1 MSMQRSIGLS
11 VGRHKMTISNDVERI
26 NLIEA
31 GKRLAA
37 VLEVLRAKVAPGVK
51 AEELDDLAEQLIRV
65 GGDTPC
71 FLGYTPEGAQRP
83 YPATLC
89 VSIND
94 EVVHGIP
101 NESEKILKEGDIVGL
116 DLGLAH
122 NGIIVD
128 AAITVPV
135 GEVNEETEKLLIATK
150 TALASGIA
158 QAIPGNHIGDISS
171 AIQKEIESAGFKVVK
186 ELGGHGVGELVH
198 EEPFI
203 PNFGRAGDGPVLEE
217 GMVLALE
224 PISAA
229 GKAIVILAPDG
240 YTYRT
245 KDGSRSAH
253 FEHTILI
260 EKAGARIIT
269 E

>member
-1 MSMQRSIGLS
+1 MII
-11 VGRHKMTISNDVERI
+11 TNDTERE
-26 NLIEA
+26 NLIEG

-37 VLEVLRAKVAPGVK
+37 VLEALRAKVAPGVTT
-51 AEELDDLAEQLIRV
+51 EELDDLAERLIRE

-71 FLGYTPEGAQRP
+71 FLGYTPEGAGRP

-101 NESEKILKEGDIVGL
+101 NESVKTLKEGDIVGL
-116 DLGLAH
+116 DLGLTH
-122 NGIIVD
+122 NGVIVD

-135 GEVNEETEKLLIATK
+135 GEINEETKKLLRATES
-150 TALASGIA
+150 ALAAGIA
-158 QAIPGNHIGDISS
+158 AAQVGKHVGDISQ
-171 AIQKEIESAGFKVVK
+171 AIQKEIEQAGFKVVK
-186 ELGGHGVGELVH
+186 ELGGHGVGEHVH

-203 PNFGRAGDGPVLEE
+203 PNYGRAGEGELLEE

-224 PISAA
+224 PISTA
-229 GKAIVILAPDG
+229 GKASVILAPDG
-240 YTYRT
+240 YTFRT

-253 FEHTILI
+253 FEHTILL
-260 EKAGARIIT
+260 EKGGALIVT
-269 E
+269 KA

>member
-1 MSMQRSIGLS
+1 
-11 VGRHKMTISNDVERI
+11 MTITNDIERA

-31 GKRLAA
+31 GKRLAV
-37 VLEVLRAKVAPGVK
+37 VLEALRAKVAPGV
-51 AEELDDLAEQLIRV
+51 AAQVLDDVAERLIRD
-65 GGDTPC
+65 GGDEPC
-71 FLGYTPEGAQRP
+71 FLGYTPEGARRP

-101 NESEKILKEGDIVGL
+101 NESVKILKEGDIVGL
-116 DLGLAH
+116 DLGLTH
-122 NGIIVD
+122 KGVIVD

-135 GEVNEETEKLLIATK
+135 GEVSEEVKKLLAATER
-150 TALASGIA
+150 ALAAGIA
-158 QAIPGNHIGDISS
+158 QAIPGNHIGDISH
-171 AIQKEIESAGFKVVK
+171 AIQKEIEGAGFRVVK
-186 ELGGHGVGELVH
+186 ELGGHGVGDMVH

-203 PNFGRAGDGPVLEE
+203 PNFGRAGEGELLSE

-224 PISAA
+224 PIANA
-229 GKAIVILAPDG
+229 GKAAVILAPDG

-260 EKAGARIIT
+260 EKGGARIIT
-269 E
+269 G

>member
-1 MSMQRSIGLS
+1 MIIRDETQRA
-11 VGRHKMTISNDVERI
+11 
-26 NLIEA
+26 NLIE
-31 GKRLAA
+31 GGRRLFA
-37 VLEVLRAKVAPGVK
+37 VLRELRAAITQGVT
-51 AEELDDLAEQLIRV
+51 AEALDDAAERMIRD
-65 GGDTPC
+65 GGDEPC
-71 FLGYTPEGAQRP
+71 FLGYTPEGASRP

-89 VSIND
+89 VSVND

-101 NESEKILKEGDIVGL
+101 NESEKVLKEGDIVGL

-122 NGIIVD
+122 NGVIVD

-135 GEVNEETEKLLIATK
+135 GKVNEETQKLLSATER
-150 TALASGIA
+150 ALSAGIK
-158 QAIPGNHIGDISS
+158 QALPGNHMGDISS
-171 AIQKEIESAGFKVVK
+171 AIQKEIEGAGFRVVR

-203 PNFGRAGDGPVLEE
+203 PNFGRAGEGPELVE

-224 PISAA
+224 PISAV
-229 GKAIVILAPDG
+229 GKASVVLSPDG

-245 KDGSRSAH
+245 KDGSLSAH

-260 EKAGARIIT
+260 ERGRARIIT
-269 E
+269 G

>member
-1 MSMQRSIGLS
+1 MII
-11 VGRHKMTISNDVERI
+11 KTDEERA

-31 GKRLAA
+31 GKRLGA
-37 VLEVLRAKVAPGVK
+37 LLKTLRSKVAPGVTT
-51 AEELDDLAEQLIRV
+51 EELDDLAEQVIRD
-65 GGDTPC
+65 GGDEPA
-71 FLGYTPEGAQRP
+71 FLNYTPEGARRA

-101 NESEKILKEGDIVGL
+101 NESPKKLKTGDIVSL
-116 DLGLAH
+116 DLGLIH
-122 NGIIVD
+122 NGIVVD

-135 GEVNEETEKLLIATK
+135 GEISDQTKKLLRATEV
-150 TALASGIA
+150 ALAAGIA
-158 QAIPGNHIGDISS
+158 AALPGNRMGAVSN
-171 AIQKEIESAGFKVVK
+171 AIQIEIEGAGFSVVK
-186 ELGGHGVGELVH
+186 ELGGHGVGDVVH

-203 PNFGRAGDGPVLEE
+203 PNFGRPNQGPLIEE

-224 PISAA
+224 PIATA
-229 GKAIVILAPDG
+229 GKAAVTLAPDG

-245 KDGSRSAH
+245 KDGSKSAH

-260 EKAGARIIT
+260 EKNGARIIT
-269 E
+269 A

>member
-1 MSMQRSIGLS
+1 
-11 VGRHKMTISNDVERI
+11 MTITNDTERE
-26 NLIEA
+26 NLIEG
-31 GKRLAA
+31 GKRLAM
-37 VLEVLRAKVAPGVK
+37 VLRALGAKVAPGVT
-51 AEELDDLAEQLIRV
+51 AEELDTLAERLIQE
-65 GGDTPC
+65 GGDQPA
-71 FLGYTPEGAQRP
+71 FLGYTPEGANRP
-83 YPATLC
+83 YPAALC

-101 NESEKILKEGDIVGL
+101 NESVKTLKEGDIVGL
-116 DLGLAH
+116 DLGLTH
-122 NGIIVD
+122 NGVIVD

-135 GEVNEETEKLLIATK
+135 GVVSAETQALLRATEE
-150 TALASGIA
+150 ALMAGIKE
-158 QAIPGNHIGDISS
+158 AIPGNHVGDISYS
-171 AIQKEIESAGFKVVK
+171 IQGVIEGAGFKVVK

-203 PNFGRAGDGPVLEE
+203 PNFGRAGEGELLTE

-224 PISAA
+224 PIATA
-229 GKAIVILAPDG
+229 GKAAVVLSPDG

-260 EKAGARIIT
+260 EKGKARIVT
-269 E
+269 Q

>member
-1 MSMQRSIGLS
+1 
-11 VGRHKMTISNDVERI
+11 MTIANDTERA

-31 GKRLAA
+31 GKHLAA
-37 VLEVLRAKVAPGVK
+37 VLKMLRAKVAPGVTT
-51 AEELDDLAEQLIRV
+51 EELDDSAEQMIRD
-65 GGDTPC
+65 GGDEPC

-89 VSIND
+89 VSINS

-101 NESEKILKEGDIVGL
+101 NESIKTLKEGDIVGL
-116 DLGLAH
+116 DLGLTH
-122 NGIIVD
+122 KGIIVD

-135 GEVNEETEKLLIATK
+135 GVVSEETERLLIATEQ
-150 TALASGIA
+150 ALTEGIA
-158 QAIPGNHIGDISS
+158 QAVLGNHMGDISY
-171 AIQKEIESAGFKVVK
+171 AIQKEIERAGFKVVK
-186 ELGGHGVGELVH
+186 ELGGHGVGDMVH

-203 PNFGRAGDGPVLEE
+203 PNFGRPGEGPVLLE

-224 PISAA
+224 PISTA
-229 GKAIVILAPDG
+229 GKAAVTLAPDG

-245 KDGSRSAH
+245 KDGSLSAH

-260 EKAGARIIT
+260 EKNGPLVVT
-269 E
+269 KL

>member
-1 MSMQRSIGLS
+1 
-11 VGRHKMTISNDVERI
+11 MTIKNDTERK
-26 NLIEA
+26 NLIEG

-37 VLEVLRAKVAPGVK
+37 VLAALRANVAPGVT
-51 AEELDDLAEQLIRV
+51 AEELDDLAERMIRD
-65 GGDTPC
+65 GGDEPS
-71 FLGYTPEGAQRP
+71 FLGYTPEGASRP

-101 NESEKILKEGDIVGL
+101 NESRKVLKEGDIVGL
-116 DLGLAH
+116 DLGLTH
-122 NGIIVD
+122 EGVVVD

-135 GEVNEETEKLLIATK
+135 GKVSSETANLLAATER
-150 TALASGIA
+150 ALDAGIA
-158 QAIPGNHIGDISS
+158 RAIPGNHMGDIGS

-186 ELGGHGVGELVH
+186 ELGGHGVGDLVH

-203 PNFGRAGDGPVLEE
+203 PNFGRPGGGELLEE

-224 PISAA
+224 PIANA
-229 GKAIVILAPDG
+229 GKAAVTLAPDG

-253 FEHTILI
+253 FEHTILL
-260 EKAGARIIT
+260 EKDGARIIT
-269 E
+269 A

>member
-1 MSMQRSIGLS
+1 
-11 VGRHKMTISNDVERI
+11 MTIKNDAQKAD
-26 NLIEA
+26 LIEA

-37 VLEVLRAKVAPGVK
+37 VLEALRTKIVPGIT
-51 AEELDDLAEQLIRV
+51 AEELDDLAEQMIRA
-65 GGDTPC
+65 GGDEPC
-71 FLGYTPEGAQRP
+71 FLGYTPEGANRT

-101 NESEKILKEGDIVGL
+101 NESVKTLKEGDIVGL
-116 DLGLAH
+116 DLGLTH
-122 NGIIVD
+122 NGVIVD

-135 GEVNEETEKLLIATK
+135 AEVDEQTKKLLSATES
-150 TALASGIA
+150 ALAAGIA
-158 QAIPGNHIGDISS
+158 QAVPGNHIGDISS
-171 AIQKEIESAGFKVVK
+171 AIQKEIEDAGFSVVR
-186 ELGGHGVGELVH
+186 ELGGHGVGDLVH

-203 PNFGRAGDGPVLEE
+203 PNFGTAGTGPELVE

-224 PISAA
+224 PISSA
-229 GKAIVILAPDG
+229 GKAAVVLSSDG

-260 EKAGARIIT
+260 EKGKARIIT
-269 E
+269 A

>member
-1 MSMQRSIGLS
+1 
-11 VGRHKMTISNDVERI
+11 MTIKNDTERA

-37 VLEVLRAKVAPGVK
+37 VLAMLRAKVAPGVTT
-51 AEELDDLAEQLIRV
+51 EELDDAAEQMIRD
-65 GGDTPC
+65 GGDEPC

-101 NESEKILKEGDIVGL
+101 NESVKILKEGDIVGL
-116 DLGLAH
+116 DLGLTH
-122 NGIIVD
+122 EGIIVD

-135 GEVNEETEKLLIATK
+135 GQASEETKRLLEATEQS
-150 TALASGIA
+150 LAAGIA
-158 QAIPGNHIGDISS
+158 QAIPGNHMGDISY
-171 AIQKEIESAGFKVVK
+171 AIQKEIERAGFKVVK
-186 ELGGHGVGELVH
+186 ELGGHGVGDMVH

-203 PNFGRAGDGPVLEE
+203 PNFGRPGEGPILEE

-224 PISAA
+224 PISTA
-229 GKAIVILAPDG
+229 GKATVILTPDG

-260 EKAGARIIT
+260 EKNDPLVVT
-269 E
+269 KL

>member
-1 MSMQRSIGLS
+1 
-11 VGRHKMTISNDVERI
+11 MTITNDTERA

-37 VLEVLRAKVAPGVK
+37 VLRALRAKVAPGVT
-51 AEELDDLAEQLIRV
+51 AEELDDTAEQLIRAK
-65 GGDTPC
+65 GDEPS
-71 FLGYTPEGAQRP
+71 FLGYTPESARRP

-101 NESEKILKEGDIVGL
+101 NESAKMLKEGDIVGL
-116 DLGLAH
+116 DLGLTH

-135 GEVNEETEKLLIATK
+135 GKASGETKKLLDATER
-150 TALASGIA
+150 ALLKGIA
-158 QAIPGNHIGDISS
+158 AAVPGKHVGDISH
-171 AIQKEIESAGFKVVK
+171 AIQKEIEHAGFKVVK
-186 ELGGHGVGELVH
+186 ELGGHGVGDLVH

-203 PNFGRAGDGPVLEE
+203 PNFGRSGKGELLKE

-224 PISAA
+224 PISTAGQAA
-229 GKAIVILAPDG
+229 VTLAPDG

-245 KDGSRSAH
+245 RDGSRSAH
-253 FEHTILI
+253 FEHTILL
-260 EKAGARIIT
+260 EKNGARIIT
-269 E
+269 A

>member
-1 MSMQRSIGLS
+1 MII
-11 VGRHKMTISNDVERI
+11 KNEKERA

-31 GKRLAA
+31 GKHLAS
-37 VLEVLRAKVAPGVK
+37 VMEVLKRKVAPGIN
-51 AEELDDLAEQLIRV
+51 AEELDDLAEQLIRDE
-65 GGDTPC
+65 GDSPA
-71 FLGYTPEGAQRP
+71 FLGYTPEGAYLP

-94 EVVHGIP
+94 EIVHGIP

-116 DLGLAH
+116 DFGLEH
-122 NGIIVD
+122 NGVIVD

-135 GEVNEETEKLLIATK
+135 GNVSEESKKLLHATEN
-150 TALASGIA
+150 ALAAGIMA
-158 QAIPGNHIGDISS
+158 AIPGNHMGDISN
-171 AIQKEIESAGFKVVK
+171 AIQKEIEKAGFKVVK
-186 ELGGHGVGELVH
+186 DLGGHGVGDFVH

-203 PNFGRAGDGPVLEE
+203 PNFGRAGTGILLKE

-229 GKAIVILAPDG
+229 GKSAVTLAPDG
-240 YTYRT
+240 YTFRT

-260 EKAGARIIT
+260 EKNEARIIT

>member
-1 MSMQRSIGLS
+1 MIIKTSE
-11 VGRHKMTISNDVERI
+11 ERA

-31 GKRLAA
+31 GKRLGSILKTVAA
-37 VLEVLRAKVAPGVK
+37 LVKPGVAADELDDK
-51 AEELDDLAEQLIRV
+51 AEELIRD
-65 GGDTPC
+65 GGDEPV
-71 FLGYTPEGAQRP
+71 FLGYTPEGASRP

-101 NESEKILKEGDIVGL
+101 NESKKVLKEGDIVGL
-116 DLGLAH
+116 DLGLRH
-122 NGIIVD
+122 EGIVVD
-128 AAITVPV
+128 AAVTLAV
-135 GEVNEETEKLLIATK
+135 GKVNEESLKLMRATEE
-150 TALASGIA
+150 ALASGITA
-158 QAIPGNHIGDISS
+158 AHVGNHVGDIGE
-171 AIQKEIESAGFKVVK
+171 AIEQTLKKSGLLVVK
-186 ELGGHGVGELVH
+186 VLGGHGVGDFVH

-203 PNFGRAGDGPVLEE
+203 PNYGRKGEGEELVE

-224 PISAA
+224 PISSA
-229 GKAIVILAPDG
+229 GKGAVTLAPDG

-260 EKAGARIIT
+260 EKSGPVIVT
-269 E
+269 GS

>member
-1 MSMQRSIGLS
+1 
-11 VGRHKMTISNDVERI
+11 MTIKNDTERE
-26 NLIEA
+26 NLIEG

-37 VLEVLRAKVAPGVK
+37 VLAALRAKVAPGVT
-51 AEELDDLAEQLIRV
+51 AEELDDVAEQMIRD
-65 GGDTPC
+65 GGDEPC
-71 FLGYTPEGAQRP
+71 FLGYTPEGARRP

-116 DLGLAH
+116 DLGLTH
-122 NGIIVD
+122 NGVIVD

-135 GEVNEETEKLLIATK
+135 GQIDGESKKLLQATER
-150 TALASGIA
+150 ALVAGIA
-158 QAIPGNHIGDISS
+158 AAGAGKRMGDISS
-171 AIQKEIESAGFKVVK
+171 AIQKEIEGAGFKVVQ
-186 ELGGHGVGELVH
+186 ELGGHGVGDLVH
-198 EEPFI
+198 EDPFI
-203 PNFGRAGDGPVLEE
+203 PNFGRPGEGPLFEE

-224 PISAA
+224 PIATT
-229 GKAIVILAPDG
+229 GKAAVILAPDG

-253 FEHTILI
+253 FEHTILL
-260 EKAGARIIT
+260 EKGGARVVT
-269 E
+269 AA

>member
-1 MSMQRSIGLS
+1 
-11 VGRHKMTISNDVERI
+11 MTIKNDIERE

-37 VLEVLRAKVAPGVK
+37 VLAALKKKVAPGIST
-51 AEELDDLAEQLIRV
+51 EELDDVAEQMIRD
-65 GGDTPC
+65 GGDEPC
-71 FLGYTPEGAQRP
+71 FLGYTPEGAGRP

-89 VSIND
+89 VSVND

-101 NESEKILKEGDIVGL
+101 NETPRILKEGDIVGL
-116 DLGLAH
+116 DLGLKH

-135 GEVNEETEKLLIATK
+135 GQVDEVTEKLLSATESSLV
-150 TALASGIA
+150 AGIA
-158 QAIPGNHIGDISS
+158 KAIPGNHIGDISS
-171 AIQKEIESAGFKVVK
+171 AIQKEIEGAGFKVVK
-186 ELGGHGVGELVH
+186 ELGGHGVGDLVH

-203 PNFGRAGDGPVLEE
+203 PNFGRPGEGEVLEE

-224 PISAA
+224 PISTA
-229 GKAIVILAPDG
+229 GKASVVLAPDG

-260 EKAGARIIT
+260 EKSGARVIT
-269 E
+269 A

>member
-1 MSMQRSIGLS
+1 
-11 VGRHKMTISNDVERI
+11 MTITNDTERA

-31 GKRLAA
+31 GKRLAV
-37 VLEVLRAKVAPGVK
+37 VLEALRAKVAPGV
-51 AEELDDLAEQLIRV
+51 AAQELDDVAERLIRD
-65 GGDTPC
+65 GGDEPC
-71 FLGYTPEGAQRP
+71 FLGYTPEGARRP

-101 NESEKILKEGDIVGL
+101 NESVKILKEGDIVGL
-116 DLGLAH
+116 DLGLTH
-122 NGIIVD
+122 KGVIVD

-135 GEVNEETEKLLIATK
+135 GEVSEEVKKLLAATER
-150 TALASGIA
+150 ALAAGIA
-158 QAIPGNHIGDISS
+158 QAIPGNHMGDISH
-171 AIQKEIESAGFKVVK
+171 AIQKEIEGAGFRVVK
-186 ELGGHGVGELVH
+186 ELGGHGVGDLVH

-203 PNFGRAGDGPVLEE
+203 PNFGRAGDGELLSE

-224 PISAA
+224 PIANA
-229 GKAIVILAPDG
+229 GKAAVILAPDG

-260 EKAGARIIT
+260 EKGGARIIT
-269 E
+269 G

>member
-1 MSMQRSIGLS
+1 
-11 VGRHKMTISNDVERI
+11 MTITDDKQKEH
-26 NLIEA
+26 LIEG
-31 GKRLAA
+31 GKRLAR
-37 VLEVLRAKVAPGVK
+37 VLEALRAKVAPGVT
-51 AEELDDLAEQLIRV
+51 AEELDDLAEQLIRD
-65 GGDTPC
+65 GSDEPC
-71 FLGYTPEGAQRP
+71 FLGYTPDGARRP

-101 NESEKILKEGDIVGL
+101 NESVKTLKEGDIVGL
-116 DLGLAH
+116 DLGLTH
-122 NGIIVD
+122 NGVIVD

-135 GEVNEETEKLLIATK
+135 GEVSEESKKLIRATEQ
-150 TALASGIA
+150 ALAAGIA
-158 QAIPGNHIGDISS
+158 AAMPGNHIGDISS
-171 AIQKEIESAGFKVVK
+171 AIQKVIEEAGFKVVR

-203 PNFGRAGDGPVLEE
+203 PNFGRAGEGELLTE

-224 PISAA
+224 PIAVA
-229 GKAIVILAPDG
+229 GKAAVMLAPDG

-253 FEHTILI
+253 FEHTILL
-260 EKAGARIIT
+260 EARGARIIT
-269 E
+269 R

>member
-1 MSMQRSIGLS
+1 
-11 VGRHKMTISNDVERI
+11 MTITNDTERA
-26 NLIEA
+26 NLIEG

-37 VLEVLRAKVAPGVK
+37 VLEALRAKVAPGVTT
-51 AEELDDLAEQLIRV
+51 EELDDLAEQMIRD
-65 GGDTPC
+65 GGDEPC
-71 FLGYTPEGAQRP
+71 FLGYTPEGAGRP

-101 NESEKILKEGDIVGL
+101 NESVKTLKEGDIVGL
-116 DLGLAH
+116 DLGLRH
-122 NGIIVD
+122 GGIIVD

-135 GEVNEETEKLLIATK
+135 GNADEQTKKLLRATEA
-150 TALASGIA
+150 ALFAGIA
-158 QAIPGNHIGDISS
+158 AAVPGNHIGDISQ
-171 AIQKEIESAGFKVVK
+171 AIQKEIEGAGFSVVK
-186 ELGGHGVGELVH
+186 ELGGHGVGDLVH

-203 PNFGRAGDGPVLEE
+203 PNYGRAGKGELLEE

-229 GKAIVILAPDG
+229 GKASVLLAPDG
-240 YTYRT
+240 YTFRT

-260 EKAGARIIT
+260 EKDGARVVT
-269 E
+269 AAE